1 MNHMNYPVCRILII
15 DDDANIYKL
24 IKLNLEF
31 GQFQISYAKNS
42 RQALELITENTFDL
56 ILIDI
61 LMPEIDGL
69 SLFRS
74 FKSYLPIHTLII
86 LITAHVLEQP
96 LMAAVEEGVYDIIQK
111 PFTAN
116 RLKLTIRNAWNYK
129 MLLDK
134 MQNELNA
141 PVK

>member
-1 MNHMNYPVCRILII
+1 LEKTTQRHCNILII

-24 IKLNLEF
+24 IKLNLESE
-31 GQFQISYAKNS
+31 QFQVFYAKNG
-42 RQALELITENTFDL
+42 RQAQTLMAGNKFDL
-56 ILIDI
+56 ILIDL

-69 SLFRS
+69 ALFRS
-74 FKSYLPIHTLII
+74 FKQDLPVNTLII

-96 LMAAVEEGVYDIIQK
+96 LMTAVEEGIYDIIQK

-129 MLLDK
+129 LLLDEGLK
-134 MQNELNA
+134 
-141 PVK
+141 K

>member
-1 MNHMNYPVCRILII
+1 MEKTTQRHCNILII

-24 IKLNLEF
+24 IKLNLESE
-31 GQFQISYAKNS
+31 QFQVFYAKNG
-42 RQALELITENTFDL
+42 RQAQTLMAGNKFDL
-56 ILIDI
+56 ILIDL

-69 SLFRS
+69 ALFRS
-74 FKSYLPIHTLII
+74 FKQDLPVNTLII

-96 LMAAVEEGVYDIIQK
+96 LMTAVEEGIYDIIQK

-129 MLLDK
+129 LLLDEGLK
-134 MQNELNA
+134 
-141 PVK
+141 K

>member
-1 MNHMNYPVCRILII
+1 LPLEKINHCPCNLLII

-24 IKLNLEF
+24 IKLNLESEH
-31 GQFQISYAKNS
+31 FQVSYAKNG
-42 RQALELITENTFDL
+42 RQAQTLMTGNKFDL
-56 ILIDI
+56 ILIDL

-69 SLFRS
+69 TLFRS
-74 FKSYLPIHTLII
+74 LKKDLPVNTLII

-96 LMAAVEEGVYDIIQK
+96 LMTAVEEGIYDIIQK

-129 MLLDK
+129 LLLDEK
-134 MQNELNA
+134 L
-141 PVK
+141 KK

>member
-1 MNHMNYPVCRILII
+1 MEKTTPRHCNILII

-24 IKLNLEF
+24 IKLNLESE
-31 GQFQISYAKNS
+31 QFQVFYAKNG
-42 RQALELITENTFDL
+42 RQAQTLMAGNNFDL
-56 ILIDI
+56 ILIDL

-69 SLFRS
+69 ALFRS
-74 FKSYLPIHTLII
+74 FKQDLPVNTLII

-96 LMAAVEEGVYDIIQK
+96 LMTAVEEGIYDIIQK

-129 MLLDK
+129 LLLDEGLK
-134 MQNELNA
+134 R
-141 PVK
+141 

>member
-1 MNHMNYPVCRILII
+1 MEKMNQRPCNILII

-24 IKLNLEF
+24 IKLNLKSE
-31 GQFQISYAKNS
+31 QFLISYAKNS
-42 RQALELITENTFDL
+42 RQALNLMAGNKFDL
-56 ILIDI
+56 ILIDL

-74 FKSYLPIHTLII
+74 LKQDLPANTLII

-96 LMAAVEEGVYDIIQK
+96 LMAAVEEGIYDIIQK

-116 RLKLTIRNAWNYK
+116 RLKLTLRNAWNYK
-129 MLLDK
+129 LLLDK
-134 MQNELNA
+134 GL
-141 PVK
+141 KK

>member
-1 MNHMNYPVCRILII
+1 MEKTTQRHCNILII

-24 IKLNLEF
+24 IKLNLESE
-31 GQFQISYAKNS
+31 QFQVFYAKNG
-42 RQALELITENTFDL
+42 RQAQTLMAGNNFDL
-56 ILIDI
+56 ILIDL

-69 SLFRS
+69 ALFRS
-74 FKSYLPIHTLII
+74 FKQDLPVNTLII

-96 LMAAVEEGVYDIIQK
+96 LMTAVEEGIYDIIQK

-129 MLLDK
+129 LLLDEGLK
-134 MQNELNA
+134 R
-141 PVK
+141 

>member
-1 MNHMNYPVCRILII
+1 MEKTDQSPCNILII

-24 IKLNLEF
+24 IKLNLESA
-31 GQFQISYAKNS
+31 QFQVFYAKNG
-42 RQALELITENTFDL
+42 RQAQTLMAGNKFDL
-56 ILIDI
+56 ILIDL

-74 FKSYLPIHTLII
+74 LKQELPLNTLII

-96 LMAAVEEGVYDIIQK
+96 LMTAVEEGIYDIIQK

-116 RLKLTIRNAWNYK
+116 RLRLTIRNAWNYK
-129 MLLDK
+129 LLLDEGLK
-134 MQNELNA
+134 
-141 PVK
+141 K